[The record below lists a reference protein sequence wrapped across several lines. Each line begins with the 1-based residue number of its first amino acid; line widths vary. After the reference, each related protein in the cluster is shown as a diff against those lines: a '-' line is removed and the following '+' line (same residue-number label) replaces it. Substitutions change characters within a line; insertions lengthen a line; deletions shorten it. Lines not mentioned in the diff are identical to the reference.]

1 MRQRGNI
8 LFVSRPEREA
18 RALTRLQ
25 RNWKGAVKL
34 TQLAGAAVLAFAAGC
49 AGPRPAAPA
58 CLGVWGHKGVEH
70 SRPGNTASSYALAA
84 SLHLNAETD
93 VQYSSDGVPVIM
105 HDLTVN
111 GTTGSTGA
119 VRNLTAAQ
127 LTALRATHYAPWNT
141 SPYADE
147 RVPTLAQVLA
157 PMAPSGRSI
166 LLDMHAA
173 PTAANW
179 AATRKAV
186 HAAGMDSHVI
196 VMSSP
201 AVLAN
206 VKAWS
211 PAFARMIIEY
221 LPSITNVTHN
231 VRTPSGW
238 GRTADSVLA
247 TSQLYGLP
255 LRSVSQSV
263 VAYYRSHGIRF
274 FVWTTDNPAQDNAAT
289 WANLIN
295 WGVSDII
302 TSDPAGLTAYLASG
316 ACLPKGADRQP

>member
-1 MRQRGNI
+1 MR
-8 LFVSRPEREA
+8 RP
-18 RALTRLQ
+18 Q
-25 RNWKGAVKL
+25 P
-34 TQLAGAAVLAFAAGC
+34 AASHTT
-49 AGPRPAAPA
+49 AAPA
-58 CLGVWGHKGVEH
+58 CVGVWGHKGVEH
-70 SRPGNTASSYALAA
+70 SRPANTASSYVLAA

-93 VQYSSDGVPVIM
+93 VQYSRDGVPVIM
-105 HDLTVN
+105 HDATVN

-119 VRNLTAAQ
+119 VRDLTAAQ
-127 LTALRATHYAPWNT
+127 LTALRATHYAPWDT

-157 PMAPSGRSI
+157 PLAPSGRSI

-173 PTAANW
+173 PTSANW

-186 HAAGMDSHVI
+186 HAAGMDSRVI

-221 LPSITNVTHN
+221 LPATTNATHN

-247 TSQLYGLP
+247 TSPLYGLP
-255 LRSVSQSV
+255 LRSVSQPV
-263 VAYYRSHGIRF
+263 VTYYRSHGIRF

-289 WANLIN
+289 WGNLIN

-302 TSDPAGLTAYLASG
+302 TSDPAGLTAYLASR
-316 ACLPKGADRQP
+316 ASVEQVLTFDINPPPPAPAPPKPLSWSANARQKAEWSCPA